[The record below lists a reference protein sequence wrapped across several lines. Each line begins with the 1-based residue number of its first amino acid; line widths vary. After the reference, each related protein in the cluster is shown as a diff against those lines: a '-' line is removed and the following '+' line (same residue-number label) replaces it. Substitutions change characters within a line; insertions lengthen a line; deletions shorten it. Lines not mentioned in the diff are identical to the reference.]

1 MAFLTRLLSR
11 RQFPLAQFDLAPLAF
26 ELGRPCE
33 DERAGTSVPQPHPI
47 TPGEMRESIE
57 RHLRLIKREDDS
69 PLLEQDAVDELREAI
84 AELRR
89 SIG

>member
-1 MAFLTRLLSR
+1 MAFTRLLSR

-26 ELGRPCE
+26 ELGH
-33 DERAGTSVPQPHPI
+33 AGGEEQVETTAQASHPI

-57 RHLRLIKREDDS
+57 RHLSLVRPKDDS

>member
-1 MAFLTRLLSR
+1 MAFLTSLLSR

-26 ELGRPCE
+26 ELGRSCE
-33 DERAGTSVPQPHPI
+33 GEQAGNSVPQPHPI